1 LEIKLTNVSL
11 QIKKKIILND
21 INLTIS
27 EREKV
32 AILGPNGAGKT
43 TLINSILKM
52 QPISKGIINNDFSKL
67 DKWKV
72 GYHMQDSMLNRL
84 MTVQETIKLF
94 LFYDKN
100 EEYRKRLS
108 NLLGINHLFN
118 QRISSLS
125 GGEKQRLLIFLTF
138 QNEPNI
144 IFIDEVTT
152 GVDAKTRMTIVDF
165 INEYIRN
172 NNATSVFVTHY
183 LEEADKL
190 ANRFIFMNEG
200 NIIESGSREELFH
213 KYKTNKIIRLE
224 NVDNGIEIL
233 TLLRPNHLTV
243 NIISNNMFDIE
254 IENIDQMSSI
264 INTLAEVNFRGS
276 YFIIEPNLE
285 RLYKKIYE
293 EEKNE

>member
-11 QIKKKIILND
+11 EIKKKIILND
-21 INLTIS
+21 ITLTIS
-27 EREKV
+27 EGEKV

-43 TLINSILKM
+43 TLINSVLKM
-52 QPISKGIINNDFSKL
+52 QPISKGVIHNDFSKL

-84 MTVQETIKLF
+84 MTVGETMKLF

-108 NLLGINHLFN
+108 NLLGINYLLN

-200 NIIESGSREELFH
+200 NIIESGSRKELFL

-224 NVDNGIEIL
+224 NVDNGTEIL
-233 TLLRPNHLTV
+233 TLLKPYNLTV

-264 INTLAEVNFRGS
+264 VNTLAEVKFHGS
-276 YFIIEPNLE
+276 YTILEPNLE

-293 EEKNE
+293 EGKK